1 MSEFDEVIFNLFILK
16 FMYQYVG
23 VGNEQEYLR
32 YIERF
37 EFLTVKDCFPLNE
50 YCDHDISVFYSWEK
64 SRFEEYEWTY
74 NYIK

>member
-37 EFLTVKDCFPLNE
+37 EFLTVKDCFL
-50 YCDHDISVFYSWEK
+50 
-64 SRFEEYEWTY
+64 
-74 NYIK
+74 